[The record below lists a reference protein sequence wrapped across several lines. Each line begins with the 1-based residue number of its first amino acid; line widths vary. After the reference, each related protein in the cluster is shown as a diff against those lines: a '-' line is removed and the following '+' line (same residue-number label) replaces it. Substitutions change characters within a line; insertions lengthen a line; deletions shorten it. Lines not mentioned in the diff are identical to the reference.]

1 METSSEEITG
11 KRGHAFLL
19 GPDPEDR
26 CKRPVFNVVG
36 EGSWREPSL
45 TNVISRGALLI
56 PFSKCQQ
63 SIYFLKG
70 ESKTAREMQ
79 ASPGAEPRAAKP

>member
-1 METSSEEITG
+1 M
-11 KRGHAFLL
+11 RFLL

-36 EGSWREPSL
+36 EGSWHEPSL

-63 SIYFLKG
+63 SIYFPKG